1 MMGFTGLAWI
11 MSFITIF
18 TPVWGIIL
26 WHIPIKS
33 KWMYPISAIGMYIPT
48 VLLAYNPPIL
58 KGVTPGIH
66 LYGLFFIFYIAIFGL
81 KFKWT
86 NWNKAASIA
95 LFALFIAGEW
105 WELPVFIYDYLGK
118 IGILDN
124 EWTGSILDKA
134 WIFSHMRR
142 IYTLTTCYLLS
153 TISKVRMTSIGWILL
168 VAGTVICSILI
179 FPLGLGINRGL
190 HTLVTLARITSLS
203 FTAIII
209 FEGLDAS

>member
-1 MMGFTGLAWI
+1 MGFPGLAWI
-11 MSFITIF
+11 MSFLTIF

-48 VLLAYNPPIL
+48 VILAFNPIIL

-81 KFKWT
+81 KLNWT
-86 NWNKAASIA
+86 NWNKAAAIA
-95 LFALFIAGEW
+95 LFALFVAGEW
-105 WELPVFIYDYLGK
+105 WEIPVFIYDYLGK
-118 IGILDN
+118 VGILNN

-153 TISKVRMTSIGWILL
+153 TISKVRMTPIGWLL
-168 VAGTVICSILI
+168 LIAGTVICSILLL
-179 FPLGLGINRGL
+179 PLGLGSHRGL
-190 HTLVTLARITSLS
+190 HILVTMARITSLS
-203 FTAIII
+203 FTAMIIL
-209 FEGLDAS
+209 EGLDAP

>member
-1 MMGFTGLAWI
+1 MMGFIELTWI

-26 WHIPIKS
+26 WYIPIKS
-33 KWMYPISAIGMYIPT
+33 KWMYPLSAIGMYIPT

-81 KFKWT
+81 KLKWT

-95 LFALFIAGEW
+95 LFALFVAGEW
-105 WELPVFIYDYLGK
+105 WEIPVFIYDYIGK

-153 TISKVRMTSIGWILL
+153 TIFKVKMTPIGWLLL
-168 VAGTVICSILI
+168 VAGTVICSILLL
-179 FPLGLGINRGL
+179 PLGLGINRGL
-190 HTLVTLARITSLS
+190 HILVTMARITSLS
-203 FTAIII
+203 FVGMIIL
-209 FEGLDAS
+209 EGLDAS